1 MCNMNHGMQI
11 NLIEVGK
18 AEGKR
23 CGVFN
28 GGNASVGGNKESDS
42 FKTLKEYLLYWFAI
56 LLFSKLQAIT

>member
-1 MCNMNHGMQI
+1 MCIMNHGMQI

-18 AEGKR
+18 AVVYLMEEIQ
-23 CGVFN
+23 VW
-28 GGNASVGGNKESDS
+28 GGSKESES